1 MVRILTSP
9 YLLGWSFMRQNSV
22 LLLTA
27 WAGLLGLAP
36 GFAAAAAEWNPV
48 RSHPVEIGPQASRLL
63 VGFRATPANSSV
75 KEIRSRAKAQVVRVT
90 QAQTSQADV
99 ASLAQRNGIAMAGSR
114 PFPPRMHLVL
124 PPPTPSGAELAPP
137 LQKVPA
143 GPP

>member
-1 MVRILTSP
+1 MVRIWASQYCVGGSL
-9 YLLGWSFMRQNSV
+9 MRQNSV

-75 KEIRSRAKAQVVRVT
+75 KEIRSRAKALVRVT
-90 QAQTSQADV
+90 QAQTSRADG
-99 ASLAQRNGIAMAGSR
+99 ASLAQRTGIAMAGSR
-114 PFPPRMHLVL
+114 QFAPSMRVMLL
-124 PPPTPSGAELAPP
+124 P
-137 LQKVPA
+137 
-143 GPP
+143 